1 MKISIIT
8 ATYNSGK
15 TVRDTLESVLRQT
28 FSNYEYIIKD
38 GGSKDD
44 TLEIVKNYAPKFG
57 ERLKVI
63 SEPDQGIYD
72 AMNKGVQM
80 ATGDVIGILNS
91 DDFYT
96 SDDALQVIADAFANN
111 DIDATYGDI
120 HFVNDDDLSKRV
132 RYYSSAVFRRSFMRF
147 GLMPAHPSF
156 YCKKA
161 VDDKY
166 GAFDTSYKVAADF
179 ENLLRIIYVGN
190 IKTKYIPKD
199 FVTMRTGGASTAG
212 LSSRTQI
219 MKDHLR
225 ALKTNGIYSNVVLL
239 SLRYIYKMYELVRR

>member
-1 MKISIIT
+1 
-8 ATYNSGK
+8 
-15 TVRDTLESVLRQT
+15 
-28 FSNYEYIIKD
+28 
-38 GGSKDD
+38 
-44 TLEIVKNYAPKFG
+44 
-57 ERLKVI
+57 
-63 SEPDQGIYD
+63 
-72 AMNKGVQM
+72 MNKGFQM
-80 ATGDVIGILNS
+80 ATGDIIGILNS

-156 YCKKA
+156 YCKKTIY
-161 VDDKY
+161 DKY

-190 IKTKYIPKD
+190 IRTKYIPKD

-212 LSSRTQI
+212 LSSWTQI

-239 SLRYIYKMYELVRR
+239 SLRYIYKVYELVRK